1 MRAIVLEG
9 FGGPDAFVYKDIP
22 KPEPLPGHVVIQIEA
37 FGINHA
43 EMHMR
48 RGEWA
53 ENAGVIGL
61 ECVGVVDACPG
72 GEFPIGAK
80 VAAMMGGMGRT
91 INGSYAEFVLVPTHV
106 VTLIDADL
114 PCGPSSPPCP
124 RATRPPRPASSVT
137 LMSPKAR
144 PC

>member
-1 MRAIVLEG
+1 MRAIVLQG
-9 FGGPDAFVYKDIP
+9 FGGPDKLVYKDIP
-22 KPEPLPGHVVIQIEA
+22 EPEPMSGHVVIQIKA
-37 FGINHA
+37 FGVNHA

-53 ENAGVIGL
+53 ENADVIGL
-61 ECVGVVDACPG
+61 ECVGIVKSCPG

-91 INGSYAEFVLVPTHV
+91 INGSYAEYTRVPVDESRWSTW
-106 VTLIDADL
+106 I
-114 PCGPSSPPCP
+114 CRGPSLRRCR
-124 RATRPPRPASSVT
+124 RATRQPGHASSAT
-137 LMSPKAR
+137 SRSKRAR